1 MERETSGRGWTAAG
15 VGRLARILGTT
26 LALAALALA
35 GCSRDPGGQLPQ
47 AGGEKLQATRAPVEG
62 FDLVR
67 AWPDQSEGSLA
78 LALEFSRPLVGT
90 QDFDALLTVE
100 PAGSGDSGWS
110 LSDDGTTLRYP
121 HVEPARDYTVTVAAG
136 LVAADGSVLA
146 RELTRTV

>member
-1 MERETSGRGWTAAG
+1 M
-15 VGRLARILGTT
+15 GRLARILGTT

-78 LALEFSRPLVGT
+78 LALEFS
-90 QDFDALLTVE
+90 
-100 PAGSGDSGWS
+100 
-110 LSDDGTTLRYP
+110 
-121 HVEPARDYTVTVAAG
+121 
-136 LVAADGSVLA
+136 
-146 RELTRTV
+146 